1 MSKIEKV
8 LTGDC
13 VDELRKIKDQ
23 TIDLVY
29 MDPPFFT
36 QKDHS
41 LTTRDNSKQ
50 YTFNDKWSTLEEY
63 LELIRSS
70 LVESKRVLK
79 NTGSIFLHCDKAAS
93 HYLRLLLDELFG
105 SRNFRSEIIW
115 TYKRWSN
122 AKKGLLN
129 SHQNIYFYSKSPD
142 YKFNVIYM
150 EYAPTTNIDQ
160 ILQARVR
167 NRNGKAVYMK
177 DEQGNIVLGKEKKG
191 VPLSDVWNI
200 PFLNP
205 KARERVG
212 FPTQK
217 PVLLLKRII
226 EIATDEG
233 DLVLDPFCGSGTTC
247 MAARCLNRNFIG
259 IDKSGEAIELTHRR
273 LEEMIVSDS
282 YLLKNGEEKYIEKS
296 KRELAILESIGAFPV
311 QRNKGVDGF
320 LKEYINGKPVPVK
333 IQAEDESLQD
343 AGEKLKKT
351 TRSNKYDL
359 KILIRTNEIEQNSL
373 FINGPDE
380 DDILIIDSYDFIID
394 NWKKEK
400 IAGTTR
406 PIAHEKLDAAVVG

>member
-1 MSKIEKV
+1 MSKIEK
-8 LTGDC
+8 LITGDC
-13 VDELRKIKDQ
+13 IDELRKIKDQ

-50 YTFNDKWSTLEEY
+50 YTFNDKWATLEEY
-63 LELIRSS
+63 LELIKSS

-93 HYLRLLLDELFG
+93 HYLRVLLDELFG
-105 SRNFRSEIIW
+105 NSNFRSEIIW
-115 TYKRWSN
+115 VYKRWSN

-129 SHQNIYFYSKSPD
+129 SHQNIYFYSKSSD
-142 YKFNVIYM
+142 YKFNVIYT

-177 DEQGNIVLGKEKKG
+177 DDEGNIVLGKEKKG

-247 MAARCLNRNFIG
+247 VAARCLNRNFIG
-259 IDKSGEAIELTHRR
+259 IDKSEEAIELTHRR

-296 KRELAILESIGAFPV
+296 KRELAILESIEAFPV
-311 QRNKGVDGF
+311 QRNRGVDGF

-343 AGEKLKKT
+343 AREKLEKA

-359 KILIRTNEIEQNSL
+359 RILIRTNEIEQNSL
-373 FINGPDE
+373 FINGLDE

-400 IAGTTR
+400 IARTTQ
-406 PIAHEKLDAAVVG
+406 PTALEKLDAAVVG